1 MTDNEK
7 EQAAE
12 TETPREFSLQR
23 IYIKD
28 ISFEAPNA
36 PQIFNEEWKPESNLN
51 LNSEAKQVGDDT
63 YEVTLSITVTT
74 KVNGKV
80 AFLVEAQQA
89 GVFHLS
95 GFPENEKGHMLGS
108 YCPNTLF
115 PYLREVVSD
124 LVSKGSFPQLLLTP
138 VNFDAIYAQHL
149 AEKSAK
155 EKSDSKATTH

>member
-12 TETPREFSLQR
+12 TPREFAIQR

-36 PQIFNEEWKPESNLN
+36 PQIFNTEWKPESNLN
-51 LNSEAKQVGDDT
+51 LNSEARQIGEDS
-63 YEVTLSITVTT
+63 YEVVLSVTVTT
-74 KVNGKV
+74 KVDGKV

-89 GVFHLS
+89 GIFKLS
-95 GFPENEKGHMLGS
+95 GFPDNEKGHMLGS

-115 PYLREVVSD
+115 PYLREVITD
-124 LVSKGSFPQLLLTP
+124 LVTKGSFPQLVLTP
-138 VNFDAIYAQHL
+138 VNFDALYAQHL
-149 AEKSAK
+149 AEQSAK
-155 EKSDSKATTH
+155 EKADSKATTH

>member
-12 TETPREFSLQR
+12 TAREFAIQR

-36 PQIFNEEWKPESNLN
+36 PQIFNTEWKPESNLN
-51 LNSEAKQVGDDT
+51 LNSEAKQVGDDS
-63 YEVTLSITVTT
+63 YEVVLSVTVTT
-74 KVNGKV
+74 KVDGKV

-89 GVFHLS
+89 GIFRLV
-95 GFPENEKGHMLGS
+95 GFADEEKNHMLGS

-124 LVSKGSFPQLLLTP
+124 LVTKGSFPQLVLTP
-138 VNFDAIYAQHL
+138 VNFDALYAQHL
-149 AEKSAK
+149 AERTAK
-155 EKSDSKATTH
+155 EKASSSATTH

>member
-12 TETPREFSLQR
+12 TPREFAIQR

-36 PQIFNEEWKPESNLN
+36 PQIFNTEWKPESNLN
-51 LNSEAKQVGDDT
+51 LNSEAKQIGEDS
-63 YEVTLSITVTT
+63 YEVVLSVTVTT
-74 KVNGKV
+74 KVDGKV

-89 GVFHLS
+89 GIFKLS
-95 GFPENEKGHMLGS
+95 GFPDNEKGHMLGS

-115 PYLREVVSD
+115 PYLREVITD
-124 LVSKGSFPQLLLTP
+124 LVTKGSFPQLVLTP
-138 VNFDAIYAQHL
+138 VNFDALYAQHL
-149 AEKSAK
+149 AEQSAK
-155 EKSDSKATTH
+155 EKADSNATTH

>member
-7 EQAAE
+7 GQD
-12 TETPREFSLQR
+12 TENAREFAIQR

-36 PQIFNEEWKPESNLN
+36 PQIFNTEWKPESNLN
-51 LNSEAKQVGDDT
+51 LNSEAKQVGDDS
-63 YEVTLSITVTT
+63 YEVTLSVTVTT
-74 KVNGKV
+74 KVDGKV

-89 GVFHLS
+89 GIFRLV
-95 GFPENEKGHMLGS
+95 GFADEEKGHMLGS

-124 LVSKGSFPQLLLTP
+124 LVTKGSFPQLVLTP
-138 VNFDAIYAQHL
+138 VNFDALYAQHM
-149 AEKSAK
+149 AERSAK
-155 EKSDSKATTH
+155 EKADSGATTH